1 MAQISKLVRKKL
13 AEILVEEGVLREDQ
27 VAEALKRQRAT
38 GEFFG
43 ESLVQLTYCTEQ
55 EIARTV
61 VRQLGLPYI
70 DASKYRIPREAVES
84 LPGELMWQNH
94 FIVLDKIG
102 RALVL
107 AITSVLPSEVFE
119 KLEKV
124 SGSQL
129 FLYVSTFGQ
138 IREALKKHRP
148 MASAAPAAA
157 PKAAAPGVKK

>member
-13 AEILVEEGVLREDQ
+13 AEILVEEGLLRDDQ
-27 VAEALKRQRAT
+27 VSETLKRQRAT

-43 ESLVQLTYCTEQ
+43 DALVQLTYCTEVD
-55 EIARTV
+55 IARSI

-84 LPGELMWQNH
+84 VPGELMWQNQ
-94 FIVLDKIG
+94 FVVLDKIG

-107 AITSVLPSEVFE
+107 AISSVLPGEVFE

-129 FLYVSTFGQ
+129 FLYVSTGAQ
-138 IREALKKHRP
+138 IREALKKNRP
-148 MASAAPAAA
+148 MAGPPAPAAA
-157 PKAAAPGVKK
+157 KK